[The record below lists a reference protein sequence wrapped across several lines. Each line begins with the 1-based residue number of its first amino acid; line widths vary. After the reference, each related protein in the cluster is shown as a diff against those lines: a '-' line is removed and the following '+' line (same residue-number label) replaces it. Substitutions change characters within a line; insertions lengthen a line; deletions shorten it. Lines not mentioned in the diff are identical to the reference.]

1 MALKSIREAATT
13 LGVSVHTVRRLAAA
27 GCLRTVT
34 VGRRRLVSEGEIDR
48 IVATG
53 IPTYP
58 RSGTIRKKAKR
69 SVG

>member
-27 GCLRTVT
+27 GFLRTVT

-53 IPTYP
+53 IPSYT
-58 RSGTIRKKAKR
+58 RSGIIRKKAKR
-69 SVG
+69 AVA